1 MLSYS
6 QFIEEQRKA
15 GKLSSFLATLALAV
29 HGGIQAYRQ
38 ATDPGYIARHVNRIY
53 NPSLETHVGPEELA
67 NYLENLHPVV
77 KPKPKAKTKA
87 KPRQEEKTQN
97 ENTETPT

>member
-6 QFIEEQRKA
+6 QFIEEERKRGNVSGA
-15 GKLSSFLATLALAV
+15 LATIALLG
-29 HGGIQAYRQ
+29 HMGIQGYRH
-38 ATDPGYIARHVNRIY
+38 ATDPGYIERIVNQIY
-53 NPSLETHVGPEELA
+53 NPSSGTHVGPEETA

>member
-6 QFIEEQRKA
+6 QFIEEEQRKRGNVSGA
-15 GKLSSFLATLALAV
+15 VAAIALAV

-38 ATDPGYIARHVNRIY
+38 ATDPGYISRHVNRIY

-67 NYLENLHPVV
+67 NYLQNLHPHEVV
-77 KPKPKAKTKA
+77 VEPEA
-87 KPRQEEKTQN
+87 KPEQEKEN
-97 ENTETPT
+97 ENPKTPTRRP